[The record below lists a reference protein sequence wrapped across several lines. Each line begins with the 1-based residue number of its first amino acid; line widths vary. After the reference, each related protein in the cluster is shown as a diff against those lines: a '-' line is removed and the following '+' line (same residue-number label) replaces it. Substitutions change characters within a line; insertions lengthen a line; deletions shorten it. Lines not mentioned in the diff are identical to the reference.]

1 MRDVSN
7 PDHMALR
14 DKAVNIMA
22 SYRNAED
29 MITIGAYVDG
39 SDPDVDQARKLMPGI
54 NQLLRQQITQKMDMQ
69 ASVAG
74 LKRALGVKG
83 TPTEPKKGKA

>member
-1 MRDVSN
+1 
-7 PDHMALR
+7 MALR

-54 NQLLRQQITQKMDMQ
+54 NQLLRQQIGQKMDMQ
-69 ASVAG
+69 ASVSG
-74 LKRALGVKG
+74 LRRALGVKG
-83 TPTEPKKGKA
+83 SPNESPKGKA